1 LPEDLFPGDERG
13 QCPSTRL
20 YRSDV
25 PSTNNLLAFSLTA
38 FVIIVIPGPS
48 VMFVV
53 SRALAYGRR
62 AAALTVIGNTFGEY
76 LQVVAVAFG
85 IGLLVERAVALFT
98 VLKLLGAA
106 YLVYLGAKAIYER
119 KRLGS
124 ALDPSQRAETARRY
138 FLQGFTV
145 GATNPKTVIFLVAI
159 LPEFVSRSAGYVPE
173 QILLL
178 GLVFSAIA
186 LVSDNLWG
194 IVAGSARSWFAKS
207 PRRLEMIG
215 GLGGL
220 AIIGIGLRLALTG
233 RKD

>member
-1 LPEDLFPGDERG
+1 M
-13 QCPSTRL
+13 
-20 YRSDV
+20 
-25 PSTNNLLAFSLTA
+25 AFSLTA

-76 LQVVAVAFG
+76 LQVIAVAFG
-85 IGLLVERAVALFT
+85 IGLLVERAVAVFT
-98 VLKLLGAA
+98 VVKVFGAA
-106 YLVYLGAKAIYER
+106 YLIYLGVKAIRER
-119 KRLGS
+119 KKLES
-124 ALDPSQRAETARRY
+124 VLDAAPTAQTGRRF
-138 FLQGFTV
+138 FLQGFVV
-145 GATNPKTVIFLVAI
+145 GATNPKTVIFLAAI
-159 LPEFVSRSAGYVPE
+159 LPEFVSRSSGHVPG

-186 LVSDNLWG
+186 LISDNVWG
-194 IVAGSARSWFAKS
+194 VVAGAARSWFAKS
-207 PRRLEMIG
+207 PERLELIG

-220 AIIGIGLRLALTG
+220 AIIGIGLHLAVTG